1 MIDDDEVAFI
11 EGRRGQAG
19 QPAWRRAAP
28 PAALLAPRR
37 SLARRLAGDHAPV
50 GDDVTGAVGRRRA
63 AMIRPAGLPPL
74 CTMITSTL
82 ACLLRTQSPGS
93 LLPPGQM
100 RACGAG
106 RPTIWPIYFFYF
118 LICNVT
124 KFYAKQKFKF

>member
-1 MIDDDEVAFI
+1 MNDDGVVAFY
-11 EGRRGQAG
+11 RGA
-19 QPAWRRAAP
+19 PRAASR
-28 PAALLAPRR
+28 APRR
-37 SLARRLAGDHAPV
+37 SLARRLAGDRAPV
-50 GDDVTGAVGRRRA
+50 GDNATGAVERRRA
-63 AMIRPAGLPPL
+63 AVIRPADLPPL

-124 KFYAKQKFKF
+124 KFYAKQKFKLEFEKVNMP